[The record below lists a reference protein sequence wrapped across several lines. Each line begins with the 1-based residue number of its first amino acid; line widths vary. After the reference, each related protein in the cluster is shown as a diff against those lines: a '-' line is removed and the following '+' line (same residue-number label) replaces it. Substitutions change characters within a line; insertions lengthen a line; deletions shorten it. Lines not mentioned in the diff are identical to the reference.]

1 MAFASKS
8 LTSAEQNYLQLVRET
23 LAIVFAV
30 DHFFQYLFARSFKF
44 VTDNQLARI
53 FYQHAKILQMTSARL
68 HSSQDSI
75 TK

>member
-8 LTSAEQNYLQLVRET
+8 LTSAEQNYLQFVREA
-23 LAIVFAV
+23 LAIVFAIFV
-30 DHFFQYLFARSFKF
+30 CSFKL

-53 FYQHAKILQMTSARL
+53 FHQHAKIPQMTSARL